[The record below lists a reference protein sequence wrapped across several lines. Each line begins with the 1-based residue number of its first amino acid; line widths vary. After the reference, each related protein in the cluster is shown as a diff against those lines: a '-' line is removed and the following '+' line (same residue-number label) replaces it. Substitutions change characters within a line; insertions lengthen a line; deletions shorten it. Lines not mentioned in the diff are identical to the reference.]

1 MRINSKWEVKKLG
14 EICTFING
22 LWAGKKCPFINVYVI
37 RNTNF
42 TKDGKLDLSNVVNLS
57 LEKKQYEKK
66 RLEYDD
72 IILEKSG
79 GGPKQPVGR
88 VVLFDIKKGN
98 FSFSNFTSVIRI
110 INKRYVY
117 PKYLYN
123 YLFYCYI
130 SGMTEVMQSHSTGI
144 RNLNFDE
151 YKKINIVF
159 PSISEQKK
167 IVAKLDK
174 FSENIKRLEDA
185 SRKNLQNAKDLF
197 NSVLNETFKNKSAV
211 ANDNRQVYKKTH
223 WEVKKLGEICTF
235 INGLWAGK
243 KCPFINV
250 YVIRN
255 TNFTKD
261 GKLDLSNVVNLSL
274 EKKQYEKKR
283 LEYDDIILEKSGGGP
298 KQPVGRVVLFDIK
311 KGNFSF
317 SNFTSVIRIINK
329 RYVYPKYLYNYLFY
343 CYISGMTEVMQ
354 SHSTGIRNLNFDE
367 YKKINIVFPSI
378 SEQKKIVARLDKLS
392 AETKKLE
399 IVYQKKIDG
408 LAELKKSVFKQTFDC
423 G

>member
-1 MRINSKWEVKKLG
+1 MRINSKREVKKLG
-14 EICTFING
+14 EICEIVNGGTPKTNVREYWNGTNLWITPAEMGKREIPFVEKTVRQLSDSGLKNSSAKLLPPYSVILSSRAPIGHLVINTKPMATNQGCKG
-22 LWAGKKCPFINVYVI
+22 LIPS
-37 RNTNF
+37 
-42 TKDGKLDLSNVVNLS
+42 GKLF
-57 LEKKQYEKK
+57 Y
-66 RLEYDD
+66 
-72 IILEKSG
+72 
-79 GGPKQPVGR
+79 
-88 VVLFDIKKGN
+88 LFL
-98 FSFSNFTSVIRI
+98 
-110 INKRYVY
+110 YY
-117 PKYLYN
+117 YLYFSVD
-123 YLFYCYI
+123 YLDKLGTGTTFKELP
-130 SGMTEVMQSHSTGI
+130 TWKLKEVEI
-144 RNLNFDE
+144 P
-151 YKKINIVF
+151 F
-159 PSISEQKK
+159 PLLSEQKR
-167 IVAKLDK
+167 IVTKLDK

-185 SRKNLQNAKDLF
+185 ARKNIQNVKDLF

-211 ANDNRQVYKKTH
+211 VNDNRQVYKKAH

-392 AETKKLE
+392 TKTKKLE
-399 IVYQKKIDG
+399 IVYQEKIDG
-408 LAELKKSVFKQTFDC
+408 LAELKKSVLKQTFDC